1 MGQSIGGLK
10 GSKPAVGGFLAFSK
24 LLLSAIL
31 FNVFAGGGELAGA
44 ACGKGTGAFTGGWWR
59 SGGVMDTAGEGPP
72 SGGPGGGCVVS
83 AGPPGG
89 AASGMSASAVVKD
102 VRGASETW
110 TMPGAAAGRV
120 VVGEAEPG
128 RGPRCVIT
136 WLGEWRV
143 VKAALISIGRS
154 KLCRAA

>member
-1 MGQSIGGLK
+1 
-10 GSKPAVGGFLAFSK
+10 
-24 LLLSAIL
+24 
-31 FNVFAGGGELAGA
+31 
-44 ACGKGTGAFTGGWWR
+44 
-59 SGGVMDTAGEGPP
+59 MDTAGGGPP

-89 AASGMSASAVVKD
+89 AASGMSSSVVVKD

>member
-1 MGQSIGGLK
+1 MGQSIGGVI
-10 GSKPAVGGFLAFSK
+10 GPVMKPAVGPLFSK

-31 FNVFAGGGELAGA
+31 FNVFASEGELAGA

-59 SGGVMDTAGEGPP
+59 SGGGMDTAGGGPP

-89 AASGMSASAVVKD
+89 ATSGMSAFAVVKD
-102 VRGASETW
+102 VSGASATW

-120 VVGEAEPG
+120 VVGEAEPW

-154 KLCRAA
+154 NLCRAA

>member
-1 MGQSIGGLK
+1 
-10 GSKPAVGGFLAFSK
+10 
-24 LLLSAIL
+24 
-31 FNVFAGGGELAGA
+31 
-44 ACGKGTGAFTGGWWR
+44 
-59 SGGVMDTAGEGPP
+59 MDTAGEGPL

-89 AASGMSASAVVKD
+89 AAGGMSSSAAVED
-102 VRGASETW
+102 VRGASEMW

-136 WLGEWRV
+136 W
-143 VKAALISIGRS
+143 
-154 KLCRAA
+154 